1 MSIIN
6 TNLFFNGSTIIEEAI
21 SSFLYTAPRRS
32 RSCNYVTFFNTLISR
47 IPKEDEKEFYS
58 TRKRIIEIKTD
69 FILNQFQDNS
79 DKEFFDYNMFFSN
92 EKNTYIKFIFSNLIK
107 KHALFSSSD
116 GNFLFHQ
123 IKDFKCLDLLI
134 QSIKEN
140 FFDFTCCRH
149 LRNEDFQ
156 QLLND
161 NTIEEQKSFYYD
173 YKQKLLSCNS
183 LEDYLVFKDEH
194 YKVNINYSLSY
205 IEPFILLNHKLFDDF
220 FPYFSKINISA
231 KSFVFFDDQETFDN
245 FIFCLK
251 NYKILFINYDTDFNK
266 IYYKLDNYNNLY
278 SEYFLTEFIQCFN
291 FIQLTNFIEKHHQLM
306 DKLITKSILYNIS
319 VSDSID
325 LKSIPLSTWNFFY
338 IKNKPFTRRVLERVE
353 ISEEELL
360 YKNTLLESFT
370 LIDNLSD
377 F

>member
-1 MSIIN
+1 MLIN
-6 TNLFFNGSTIIEEAI
+6 INSFFNGSTINEEAI
-21 SSFLYTAPRRS
+21 NSFLSTPLRRS
-32 RSCNYVTFFNTLISR
+32 RSYNYITFFNTLISN
-47 IPKEDEKEFYS
+47 IPKEDEKQFYS

-69 FILNQFQDNS
+69 FILNQFISNS
-79 DKEFFDYNMFFSN
+79 DKEFFDYNIFFSN
-92 EKNTYIKFIFSNLIK
+92 EKNTYIKFIFSTLIK
-107 KHALFSSSD
+107 KHTLFSSTD
-116 GNFLFHQ
+116 GNFLFNQ
-123 IKDFKCLDLLI
+123 IKDFKCLDLFI

-140 FFDFTCCRH
+140 FLDFTCCKY
-149 LRNEDFQ
+149 LRNEDLQ
-156 QLLND
+156 QLLKD
-161 NTIEEQKSFYYD
+161 NTIEEEKKFYYD

-183 LEDYLVFKDEH
+183 LEDYLAVKDEH
-194 YKVNINYSLSY
+194 SKVSINYSLSY
-205 IEPFILLNHKLFDDF
+205 IEPFIFLNHKLFDDC

-251 NYKILFINYDTDFNK
+251 NYKILFINFDTDFNK
-266 IYYKLDNYNNLY
+266 IYYKLDNYNNSY

-338 IKNKPFTRRVLERVE
+338 IKNKPFTRRILERVE
-353 ISEEELL
+353 IREEELL
-360 YKNTLLESFT
+360 YKNTLLESFS